1 MFCPSCVPYFHVF
14 VFFIPPCCACR
25 FSRSDELS
33 RHRRSHSGV
42 KPYKCTMCDKKFA
55 RSDHLSKH
63 TKVHRSPRA
72 SRLARPSVWMSSAI
86 LPLNLEKLDL
96 PLLFTFLP
104 FSFCL
109 VFSRSVLFSV
119 LTLANLNLRDVIV
132 QPRSRFALLHAAL
145 PCSLPCSLPLV

>member
-1 MFCPSCVPYFHVF
+1 MNLFIYLHEECQYFWIWLQYNIFRYVF
-14 VFFIPPCCACR
+14 PPPPLSGYDGR

-72 SRLARPSVWMSSAI
+72 SRMARPSVWKKHRPSTT
-86 LPLNLEKLDL
+86 NLEKLDL
-96 PLLFTFLP
+96 PSFFTSFFLP
-104 FSFCL
+104 SCSVL
-109 VFSRSVLFSV
+109 SRSVLFSV
-119 LTLANLNLRDVIV
+119 L
-132 QPRSRFALLHAAL
+132 S
-145 PCSLPCSLPLV
+145 